1 MFTKDVNS
9 AFKHFVENV
18 AMHESVR
25 RLFEGILIATNGKV
39 DGFKRPGDV
48 ADYLGLKNQATITN
62 WKSRG
67 MSQKGLVDAQ
77 EKTGINPAWLTKG
90 EGEMFSSQDSIREP
104 ATVTPGPNIKGQG
117 RYPVID
123 AVQAGSWKEVCN
135 DGVQVEAEEWGYSQ
149 HNLGHCGYMLRVQGK
164 SMTNTESGA
173 QYSFPEGMLLHV
185 NPDIEAIPGKF
196 VIVRRS
202 SENGAT
208 FKRLVSVDGE
218 LYLEAINPSWPN
230 RYIKLEQG
238 DHICGVVVDA
248 SFGNLP

>member
-1 MFTKDVNS
+1 MCLTASTQTSYHNGDAMKTIAERLKYARETKGWTQSQLAAASELSQSTIGNI
-9 AFKHFVENV
+9 
-18 AMHESVR
+18 ESGAR
-25 RLFEGILIATNGKV
+25 EGRGSLPKLAKALSISHDWLADNE
-39 DGFKRPGDV
+39 GDMV
-48 ADYLGLKNQATITN
+48 ADQNL
-62 WKSRG
+62 
-67 MSQKGLVDAQ
+67 
-77 EKTGINPAWLTKG
+77 
-90 EGEMFSSQDSIREP
+90 IREP

-135 DGVQVEAEEWGYSQ
+135 EGVQVEAEEWGYSQ
-149 HNLGHCGYMLRVQGK
+149 HNLGRCGYMLRVQGK